1 MLFANDLGD
10 SLDFEIVG
18 YEFENI
24 STKELEKFN
33 WDANWLVVKIVYDI
47 DDYKQEFYSSCLLTT
62 ELLKFTLDLKKLKNN
77 EINYCELDTLEPNLK
92 INAKKDESNY
102 IFSIEFI
109 YNKSTGDKLKFIA
122 NLSKNELNYVYEEM
136 EKLSNRF
143 KVR

>member
-122 NLSKNELNYVYEEM
+122 NLSKNELNYDYEEM